1 MMIIKNE
8 ENIIIRCLD
17 SCLPVID
24 FVFITD
30 TGSTDNTIEITKEWI
45 NKKKIE
51 NKIIDGEII
60 PGNKFENFCKSR
72 NESFINARRELD
84 KRGIV
89 NNTYLLLMDADM
101 MLKNRS
107 FDKSKLTENSYE
119 LLQIENGEQV
129 YQNIRLIVANHKWE
143 CKCVTHEFWRDNSPF
158 ACTKLNLLKELYI
171 LDLSD
176 GNNKQDKHNR
186 DLTLL
191 LEAIEKETE
200 KDIKQRYAFYIAR
213 TYYSLKKY
221 TESLEWFNIRINL
234 GGWIEEIFYSKFMI
248 GKINSLLYHYSN
260 NIKFLHDARN
270 AFIDSWLY
278 RPTRAEP
285 IYWLCV
291 TEMNFNLFDD
301 RKFVTQKNALV
312 FMYCNYIS
320 KLKIPDDSLFI
331 ETDIYTW
338 KIKYLLYI
346 SSFYV
351 QDRDIGNK
359 TFEELRLIDIDERYR
374 KSILTFRQKYKW

>member
-8 ENIIIRCLD
+8 ENIIIRCLE
-17 SCLPVID
+17 SCLPIID

-30 TGSTDNTIEITKEWI
+30 TGSTDNTIKITNEWI
-45 NKKKIE
+45 SKKKTE
-51 NKIIDGEII
+51 RKLIDGEVIL
-60 PGNKFENFCKSR
+60 GNKFENFGKSR
-72 NESFINARRELD
+72 NESFINAKRELN
-84 KRGIV
+84 KRDII

-101 MLKNRS
+101 ILKIKS
-107 FDKSKLTENSYE
+107 FDKSQLIEDSYN
-119 LLQIENGEQV
+119 LLQIENVGDV
-129 YQNIRLIVANHKWE
+129 YQNIRLLNANRKWE
-143 CKCVTHEFWRDNSPF
+143 CKCVTHEFWRDNSLF
-158 ACTKLNLLKELYI
+158 ASTEIKLFKELYI

-176 GNNKQDKHNR
+176 GNNKEDKYNR
-186 DLTLL
+186 DLNLL

-200 KDIKQRYAFYIAR
+200 QGIKQRYAFYIAR

-221 TESLEWFNIRINL
+221 TESLEWFNKRISL
-234 GGWIEEIFYSKFMI
+234 GGWVEEIFYSKFMI

-260 NIKFLHDARN
+260 DIKFLHDARN
-270 AFIDSWLY
+270 AFLDSWLY

-291 TEMNFNLFDD
+291 TEMNLNLFDD
-301 RKFVTQKNALV
+301 HKFITQKNALV

-320 KLKIPDDSLFI
+320 KLKIPNDVLFI
-331 ETDIYTW
+331 ETDVYVW

-359 TFEELRLIDIDERYR
+359 TFEELKSINMDERYR